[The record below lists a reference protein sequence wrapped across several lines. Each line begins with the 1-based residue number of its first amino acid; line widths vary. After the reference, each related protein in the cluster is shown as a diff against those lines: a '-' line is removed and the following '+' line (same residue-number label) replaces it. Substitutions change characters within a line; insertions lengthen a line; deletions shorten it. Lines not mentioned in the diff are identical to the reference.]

1 MPAAKKTREI
11 SKEKMREEIA
21 LATEKYL
28 NEGGTITRYEK
39 WGKVTILK
47 RNLDGDMVETDWF
60 DTVEAFE
67 NSK

>member
-1 MPAAKKTREI
+1 MPANKKTREI

-21 LATEKYL
+21 SATEEYL
-28 NEGGTITRYEK
+28 SKGGTITRYEK

-47 RNLDGDMVETDWF
+47 RNLDGDMVATNWF

>member
-1 MPAAKKTREI
+1 MPAAKITREI

-47 RNLDGDMVETDWF
+47 RNLDGDMVETD
-60 DTVEAFE
+60 
-67 NSK
+67 